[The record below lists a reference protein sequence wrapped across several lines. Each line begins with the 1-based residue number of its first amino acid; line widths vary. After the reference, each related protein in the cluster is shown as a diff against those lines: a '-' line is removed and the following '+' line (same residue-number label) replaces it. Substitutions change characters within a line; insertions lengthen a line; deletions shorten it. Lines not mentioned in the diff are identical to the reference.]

1 MGDVYLRASVL
12 HEFAGDAE
20 INAHNGIA
28 SNVASV
34 DGKDTWFEFGLGAN
48 FNVNKNAYV
57 YADVERSA
65 GAELDTDWRA
75 TVGVRYSF

>member
-1 MGDVYLRASVL
+1 MPKSMPTTASLPTLRA
-12 HEFAGDAE
+12 
-20 INAHNGIA
+20 
-28 SNVASV
+28 V
-34 DGKDTWFEFGLGAN
+34 DGTDTWFEFGLGAN